1 MEIKIDIKGSN
12 VKLETFLHR
21 LTINYRIIAVNPK
34 RPLKQQIRR
43 KKDVPRK
50 SKRQTR
56 NRPRRT
62 TLWIIR
68 K

>member
-1 MEIKIDIKGSN
+1 MEIKIDMNGSD

-34 RPLKQQIRR
+34 RPLKQQ
-43 KKDVPRK
+43 K

>member
-34 RPLKQQIRR
+34 RPLKQQIR
-43 KKDVPRK
+43 
-50 SKRQTR
+50 QTR

-62 TLWIIR
+62 TLWLIR